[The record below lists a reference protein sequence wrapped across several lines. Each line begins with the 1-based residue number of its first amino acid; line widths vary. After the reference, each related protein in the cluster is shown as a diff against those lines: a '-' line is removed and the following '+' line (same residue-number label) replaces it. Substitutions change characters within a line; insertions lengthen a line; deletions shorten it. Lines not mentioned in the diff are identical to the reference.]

1 MMNDGSQY
9 DVIDAPWSA
18 DFLFARLEETLA
30 NLELATTLEQ
40 REQIIIIADSYRHD
54 LLVLHGIDLS

>member
-1 MMNDGSQY
+1 MNDGSQY
-9 DVIDAPWSA
+9 DVSDAPWSA
-18 DFLFARLEETLA
+18 DVLFARLEETLDS
-30 NLELATTLEQ
+30 LASATSLEQ